1 MRASKLGEFIEIGKC
16 KAGEF
21 IEKYKAGEYSPQS
34 SWGGDTKKD
43 AWEVMWSKT
52 FICFFQGVTQ
62 SLY

>member
-43 AWEVMWSKT
+43 A
-52 FICFFQGVTQ
+52 
-62 SLY
+62 